1 MGDLRESLLNGVFEM
16 MKLAAFNVPD
26 DVKNALKRAYEIEDN
41 QVAKA
46 NLGAIVRNLEV
57 ASTERI
63 PICQDT
69 GTPTFF
75 VELGEDFPIKAGL
88 REIIEQA
95 TIKATQEIPLR
106 PNAVNPWTYENS
118 GNNVG
123 RLVPIIHWEVVPG
136 DELKITYLAKGGGSE
151 NTSKLYMLSP
161 VLGLKGIKKAVI
173 DAVVEAGPKPCPP
186 IIVGVGVGGGADMA
200 MKLAKKAT
208 LRRLDE
214 KNPDPK
220 LADLEE
226 ELLQKIN
233 SLGLGPMGLGGKTY
247 ALAVKIEWAHKH
259 PASLPVGIST
269 LCWAARK
276 SIAVFKPDGTMKV
289 LMPP

>member
-1 MGDLRESLLNGVFEM
+1 MGDLRETLINGVFEM

-26 DVKNALKRAYEIEDN
+26 DVKKALKEAYELEDN
-41 QVAKA
+41 PVAKA
-46 NLGAIVRNLEV
+46 NLGAIIRNLEV
-57 ASTERI
+57 AGTEGI

-75 VELGEDFPIKAGL
+75 VEMGEDFPLKAGL
-88 REIIEQA
+88 KEAIEQA
-95 TIKATQEIPLR
+95 TIRATQEIPLR

-123 RLVPIIHWEVVPG
+123 RFVPIIHWEIVPG
-136 DELKITYLAKGGGSE
+136 NELKITYLAKGGGSE

-173 DAVVEAGPKPCPP
+173 DAVIEAGPKPCPP

-220 LADLEE
+220 LAELEE
-226 ELLQKIN
+226 ELRDKIN

-276 SIAVFKPDGTMKV
+276 SIAVFKPDGSMKI

>member
-1 MGDLRESLLNGVFEM
+1 MSDLRESLINGVFEM

-41 QVAKA
+41 PVAKA

-75 VELGEDFPIKAGL
+75 VELGEDFPLKAGL

-95 TIKATQEIPLR
+95 TVKATQEIPLR

-123 RLVPIIHWEVVPG
+123 RFVPIIHWEVVPG

-208 LRRLDE
+208 LRRLDD

-220 LADLEE
+220 LAELEE
-226 ELLQKIN
+226 ELLHKIN

-276 SIAVFKPDGTMKV
+276 SIAVFKPDGSMKV

>member
-1 MGDLRESLLNGVFEM
+1 MSDLRDSLLNGVFEM

-41 QVAKA
+41 PVAKA

-75 VELGEDFPIKAGL
+75 VELGEDFPLKAGL

-123 RLVPIIHWEVVPG
+123 RFVPIIHWEVVPG

-161 VLGLKGIKKAVI
+161 VLGLKGIKKAII
-173 DAVVEAGPKPCPP
+173 DAVIEAGPKPCPP

-208 LRRLDE
+208 LRRLDD

-220 LADLEE
+220 LAELEE

-276 SIAVFKPDGTMKV
+276 AVAVFKPDGSMEV